1 VASLLREMRKRALWA
16 AIGIILTASL
26 LLWRRDSDSGV
37 LNLAPG
43 AFRSSFGFLPD
54 DTLLAVGDSAIPFMD
69 SLRVLQDSGHTIVI
83 VGLNHNGEAP
93 AGEGVN
99 RGLQRAEIL
108 RRYMSAYLDPEK
120 LRTSHAA
127 ADNDAVLLEEGVP
140 CRLFRLETE

>member
-1 VASLLREMRKRALWA
+1 MRKRGLWA
-16 AIGIILTASL
+16 AAGIILTAGL
-26 LLWRRDSDSGV
+26 LLWQRDPDSGT

-69 SLRVLQDSGHTIVI
+69 SLRILQDSGRTIVI
-83 VGLNHNGEAP
+83 IGLNHNAEAP

-108 RRYMSAYLDPEK
+108 RRYMSAYLDPDK

-127 ADNDAVLLEEGVP
+127 TDNQDVLLEEGVP

>member
-1 VASLLREMRKRALWA
+1 M
-16 AIGIILTASL
+16 
-26 LLWRRDSDSGV
+26 LLWRRDADSGT

-69 SLRVLQDSGHTIVI
+69 SLRSLQDSGKTIVI
-83 VGLNHNGEAP
+83 VGLNHNSESP

-108 RRYMSAYLDPEK
+108 RRYMSAYLDPSR
-120 LRTSHAA
+120 LRATHAA
-127 ADNDAVLLEEGVP
+127 TDNRDVLLEEGVP